1 MAPLNVVRELEKL
14 SDKVFLNL
22 TSIFNRSALVALTIL
37 CWFVNGRKPTAIYY
51 VPVGNETQ
59 SFERERQKS
68 SQISITKFRFSISL
82 IIRNFEG
89 KVP

>member
-22 TSIFNRSALVALTIL
+22 TSIFNRSDLVSLPVL
-37 CWFVNGRKPTAIYY
+37 CWFVNGRKPTVIKL
-51 VPVGNETQ
+51 PVGNETQ
-59 SFERERQKS
+59 SFARERQKS
-68 SQISITKFRFSISL
+68 SQISITTFRFSICL

-89 KVP
+89 NVP

>member
-22 TSIFNRSALVALTIL
+22 TSIFNRSDLVSLPIL
-37 CWFVNGRKPTAIYY
+37 CWFVNGRKPT
-51 VPVGNETQ
+51 VMPVGNETQ
-59 SFERERQKS
+59 SFARERQKS

-82 IIRNFEG
+82 IRRNFEG